1 MNPLKTRVAVL
12 LLLAVGAILAG
23 CSTENPSESSIP
35 WNRPA
40 NWEGQVPGMGNTPG
54 ANQH

>member
-1 MNPLKTRVAVL
+1 MNSFTTRAAAL
-12 LLLAVGAILAG
+12 LLLALGAILAG
-23 CSTENPSESSIP
+23 CSTQTPTDSSIP